1 MKRNSDI
8 EMAPGETPAPATL
21 IDIVFPGETNHH
33 GTLFGGAGLALMDRI
48 AFIVATRHGRVPFVT
63 ASCDRVDFRAPA
75 RIGQIVSFT
84 GRPIKVGRRS
94 MVVEVDMIAE
104 DLIGGT
110 SDLCTRGQF
119 TMVAM
124 PEGKHAGWS
133 LPPLDSTTI
142 SPAKDD
148 TVRMVDIVFP
158 DQANSFGAM
167 FGGDA
172 LAQMTKAAFIA
183 ATRASR
189 RTTVLASCQH
199 IDFKHRITVG
209 SIIEVVARI
218 VRTGRSSTTIEVELW
233 SEDLMG
239 EKRTLTA
246 RGAFIMVA
254 VDRDH
259 RPVPIFSA

>member
-1 MKRNSDI
+1 MMGDSNI
-8 EMAPGETPAPATL
+8 EMAPGETPAPVTL
-21 IDIVFPGETNHH
+21 IDIVFPGDTNHH

-48 AFIVATRHGRVPFVT
+48 AFIVATRHGRVTFVT

-84 GRPIKVGRRS
+84 GRPFRIGRRS

-104 DLIGGT
+104 DLATGT
-110 SDLCTRGQF
+110 RVLCTRGQF

-124 PEGKHAGWS
+124 PEGKETDWS
-133 LPPLDSTTI
+133 LPALGTAAIEPV
-142 SPAKDD
+142 KDGV
-148 TVRMVDIVFP
+148 VRMVDIVFP

-189 RTTVLASCQH
+189 RTTVLASCQR

-218 VRTGRSSTTIEVELW
+218 VKTGRSSTTVEVELW

-239 EKRTLTA
+239 ARRTLTA

-254 VDRDH
+254 VDGDH

>member
-1 MKRNSDI
+1 MTDDSNV

-21 IDIVFPGETNHH
+21 IDIVFPGDANHH

-75 RIGQIVSFT
+75 RIGHVISFS
-84 GRPIKVGRRS
+84 GRRVRVGRRS
-94 MVVEVDMIAE
+94 MVVEVDMVAE
-104 DLIGGT
+104 DLIAGT
-110 SDLCTRGQF
+110 RDLCTRGQF

-124 PEGKHAGWS
+124 PEGKDAEWS
-133 LPPLDSTTI
+133 LPSLDSATI
-142 SPAKDD
+142 GPTKDD
-148 TVRMVDIVFP
+148 AVRMVDIVFP

-172 LAQMTKAAFIA
+172 LAQMTKAAFVA

-189 RTTVLASCQH
+189 KTTVLASCQR
-199 IDFKHRITVG
+199 IDFTHRITVG
-209 SIIEVVARI
+209 SIIELVARI
-218 VRTGRSSTTIEVELW
+218 VKTGRSSTTVEVELW

-239 EKRTLTA
+239 GNRTLTA

-254 VDRDH
+254 VDRDN
-259 RPVPIFSA
+259 RPVTAFAA

>member
-1 MKRNSDI
+1 MMGDSNI

-21 IDIVFPGETNHH
+21 IDIVFPGDTNHH

-48 AFIVATRHGRVPFVT
+48 AFIVASRHGRVPFVT

-75 RIGQIVSFT
+75 RIGHIVSFT
-84 GRPIKVGRRS
+84 GRPVRVGRRS

-104 DLIGGT
+104 DLTEGT
-110 SDLCTRGQF
+110 SNLCTRGQF

-124 PEGKHAGWS
+124 PEGKDPGWS
-133 LPPLDSTTI
+133 LPALGGTAI
-142 SPAKDD
+142 RAAKDD
-148 TVRMVDIVFP
+148 AVRIVDIVFP

-172 LAQMTKAAFIA
+172 LAQMTKAAFVA

-189 RTTVLASCQH
+189 KTTVLASCQR

-233 SEDLMG
+233 SEDLMAA
-239 EKRTLTA
+239 EQTLTA
-246 RGAFIMVA
+246 RGVFVMVA
-254 VDRDH
+254 VDRDN
-259 RPVPIFSA
+259 RPTPAFAA

>member
-21 IDIVFPGETNHH
+21 IDIVFPGDTNHH
-33 GTLFGGAGLALMDRI
+33 GTLFGGAGLAFMDRI

-94 MVVEVDMIAE
+94 VAVEVDMIAE
-104 DLIGGT
+104 DLIEGT
-110 SDLCTRGQF
+110 SDLCSRGQF

-142 SPAKDD
+142 EPADD
-148 TVRMVDIVFP
+148 AVRMVDIVFP

-172 LAQMTKAAFIA
+172 LAQMTKAAFVA

-189 RTTVLASCQH
+189 KNTVLASCQR
-199 IDFKHRITVG
+199 IDFRHRITVG
-209 SIIEVVARI
+209 SIIELVARI
-218 VRTGRSSTTIEVELW
+218 VKTGRSSTTVEVELW
-233 SEDLMG
+233 SEDLLG
-239 EKRTLTA
+239 AERTLTA
-246 RGAFIMVA
+246 RGVFVMVA
-254 VDRDH
+254 VDRDN
-259 RPVPIFSA
+259 RPVPAFAA

>member
-1 MKRNSDI
+1 MTGDINI
-8 EMAPGETPAPATL
+8 EMVPGSPPAPATL
-21 IDIVFPGETNHH
+21 IDIVFPGDTNHH

-75 RIGQIVSFT
+75 RIGHIVSFT
-84 GRPIKVGRRS
+84 ARTIKVGRRS

-104 DLIGGT
+104 DLMEGT

-124 PEGKHAGWS
+124 PEGKQAGWS
-133 LPPLDSTTI
+133 LPPLDSVTI
-142 SPAKDD
+142 GPENDNV
-148 TVRMVDIVFP
+148 VRMVDIVFP

-172 LAQMTKAAFIA
+172 LAQMTKAAFVA

-189 RTTVLASCQH
+189 KTTVLASCQR

-209 SIIEVVARI
+209 SIIELVARI
-218 VRTGRSSTTIEVELW
+218 VKTGRSSTTVEVDLW
-233 SEDLMG
+233 SEDLLG
-239 EKRTLTA
+239 AKRTLTA

-254 VDRDH
+254 VDRNN
-259 RPVPIFSA
+259 RPVPAFAA